1 MPYKRYSR
9 YSSYYPPYV
18 SVAERRRET
27 EQRIATLAKKGVHLS
42 PITLDGKAIAT
53 TFWGKAWCANMEH
66 YSDYEIRLPRG
77 RSYVRNGSVIDLKIV
92 PGAVEAK
99 VMGSS
104 LYTTTINISALP
116 KERWQA
122 LSRDC
127 AGTIDSLVELL
138 QGRLSKGVM
147 ERMCRQGEG
156 LFPTPREIKFDCSC
170 PDGAY
175 MCKHVAAVLY
185 GVGARLDEQ
194 PELLFTLRNVDAAEL
209 VAQASDGLPLA
220 RKSTSKARVL
230 DDASLSDVF
239 GIDLAPAAEDDAQA
253 GGSPSARSV
262 ATPKPTG
269 HKRAAAPAK
278 DSASRIKKAPAKR
291 KPPAKKSVPRKPAA
305 KNTATKKSPVKKLT
319 TQKPVQKKPAEKQA
333 AARKIRRK
341 KSLPP

>member
-1 MPYKRYSR
+1 MSYNRYSR

-18 SVAERRRET
+18 PVAERRRQT
-27 EQRIATLAKKGVHLS
+27 EQRIAKLAKKGVKLA
-42 PITLDGKAIAT
+42 PITIDGKGIT
-53 TFWGKAWCANMEH
+53 KTFWGKAWCANMEH
-66 YSDYEIRLPRG
+66 YSDFENRLPRG

-92 PGAVEAK
+92 PGAVEAQ

-104 LYTTTINISALP
+104 LYTTTIKITALP

-194 PELLFTLRNVDAAEL
+194 PELLFTLRKVDAAEL
-209 VAQASDGLPLA
+209 VAHASDGLPLA

-230 DDASLSDVF
+230 DDASLADVF
-239 GIDLAPAAEDDAQA
+239 GIDLAPASEDPEHTR
-253 GGSPSARSV
+253 GTLSAS
-262 ATPKPTG
+262 A
-269 HKRAAAPAK
+269 AAAPKPAARK
-278 DSASRIKKAPAKR
+278 HAANPGKVAASGIKKTLAKR
-291 KPPAKKSVPRKPAA
+291 KPPAKRVKPR
-305 KNTATKKSPVKKLT
+305 
-319 TQKPVQKKPAEKQA
+319 
-333 AARKIRRK
+333 
-341 KSLPP
+341 